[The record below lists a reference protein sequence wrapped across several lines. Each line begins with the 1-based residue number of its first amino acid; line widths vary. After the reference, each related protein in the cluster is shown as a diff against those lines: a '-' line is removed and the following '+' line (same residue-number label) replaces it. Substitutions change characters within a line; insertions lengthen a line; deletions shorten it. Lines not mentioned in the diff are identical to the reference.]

1 MLRTRNDQPT
11 LWASILPPELPRL
24 SVEWARVGVLL
35 GDQRLFAPIRT
46 HLDRVTHPTDD
57 R

>member
-11 LWASILPPELPRL
+11 LWASIVPPELPRL
-24 SVEWARVGVLL
+24 SAEWARVDVLL
-35 GDQRLFAPIRT
+35 GDQRFFAPIRT
-46 HLDRVTHPTDD
+46 HLDRVPHPAEG